1 MISELNSGS
10 PCEPDTHDKA
20 KALRKL
26 EHGAAFPYDGDSD
39 NPTPATDWAHAA
51 ARGVLA
57 NLLDRGGVGNALEDL
72 DEELR
77 DEIVSELSL
86 IIRLAPS
93 QPKGE

>member
-1 MISELNSGS
+1 MISELNPGN
-10 PCEPDTHDKA
+10 PCESDTHDQA
-20 KALRKL
+20 KALRQL
-26 EHGAAFPYDGDSD
+26 EHGATFPYDGDND

-77 DEIVSELSL
+77 DEIVSELAL

-93 QPKGE
+93 QTSGE